1 MRNMLDS
8 VRGHLRAALSRQKDE
23 MGFNLAAVRYIK
35 GGVDARK
42 SKNFLDEEEYRAME
56 DKNKKKR
63 GFATLA

>member
-8 VRGHLRAALSRQKDE
+8 VRGHLRAALNRQKDE

-35 GGVDARK
+35 GGVDAK
-42 SKNFLDEEEYRAME
+42 KTKNFMDEEEYRAME
-56 DKNKKKR
+56 DKSRKKR